1 MGGTMSREELTEK
14 LVDEFEETLD
24 EEINARMAEWLDEQQ
39 QETAPS
45 AAPPSTAYRRIL
57 PTAPSATSR
66 VCGGDGM
73 TPTELTR
80 EVSSK

>member
-1 MGGTMSREELTEK
+1 MSREELTEK

-45 AAPPSTAYRRIL
+45 AAPPSTA
-57 PTAPSATSR
+57 
-66 VCGGDGM
+66 
-73 TPTELTR
+73 
-80 EVSSK
+80 